1 MYLFWISVDAS
12 KSMLLSSVILTV
24 PFHVDFT
31 IDNTE
36 SSFSIHSSFLLFS
49 ELGW

>member
-1 MYLFWISVDAS
+1 MYLFWISVDARTA
-12 KSMLLSSVILTV
+12 MLLSPVTMTV

-31 IDNTE
+31 IDNME